1 MHPAAPVKAKVEEGG
16 GDSAGL
22 RHLTKAATQLIK
34 KPNIDEVPG
43 ATDEKCCES
52 ESCKKWPDVF
62 QEAKAGCN
70 QTSIHDDCPALKGQ
84 FSLQHMTVCVSPF
97 FI

>member
-1 MHPAAPVKAKVEEGG
+1 M
-16 GDSAGL
+16 
-22 RHLTKAATQLIK
+22 TKAATQLIK

-43 ATDEKCCES
+43 TTDEKCCES

-70 QTSIHDDCPALKGQ
+70 QTSIHDDCPALKGL
-84 FSLQHMTVCVSPF
+84 FVAVYVS
-97 FI
+97 FIVYDRQVGGKE